1 MQALINNGLF
11 GILISILGYEVGMFI
26 FKKTKIVVFNPLL
39 IGIIFVILVLVF
51 GHISY
56 NTYNSSAKFINDM
69 LEPATVVLAVPL
81 YKQIKLLKKYLWPV
95 ILGLLCGCLVS
106 MSFVSVLCYLF
117 GFNAKLI
124 ASLIPKSVTTPISY
138 AISSNLGGITSITV
152 VCVIITGITGAI
164 VGPTIFKLFKIKHPV
179 AMGIAFGTASHSLGT
194 ATAFEMGEIQGAM
207 SSLSIGLAGI
217 ITVILS
223 TPIYMLVLK
232 IFKLS

>member
-1 MQALINNGLF
+1 MDAIINNGLF
-11 GILISILGYEVGMFI
+11 GILISILGYEIGMFI
-26 FKKTKIVVFNPLL
+26 FKKTKIVIFNPLL
-39 IGIIFVILVLVF
+39 IGIIFVIGVLVF

-56 NTYNSSAKFINDM
+56 STYDSSAKFINDM

-95 ILGLLCGCLVS
+95 VLGLLCGCLVS
-106 MSFVSVLCYLF
+106 MSFVSTLCYFF

-152 VCVIITGITGAI
+152 VCVIITGITGSI

-179 AMGIAFGTASHSLGT
+179 AMGVAFGTSSHSLGT
-194 ATAFEMGEIQGAM
+194 VTAFDMGEVQGAM

-223 TPIYMLVLK
+223 TPIYMLVLR
-232 IFKLS
+232 IFNLN